1 MATKNFDFNPEFY
14 DLQVDWVKR
23 MEKEEEFFQKIFKER
38 KFSNILEI
46 GCGTGHHAQLFSK
59 YAEEV
64 IAIDPDGGMID
75 FAKKNVIKSNKVVL
89 LKKGF
94 EDLDNLPYEEF
105 GIITSLGNTI
115 AILEERKK
123 VKQALKK
130 TRKKLAKD
138 GLAIFQFLNFN
149 STIMEGNRFYSP
161 KVFKYGEKTY
171 VFIKHF
177 EYGKKTTR
185 LDFIITAL
193 KDDKPEDFFVNSTI
207 LCTLKTGLFLKM
219 AKNSGFK
226 KVEFLGPGG
235 KGPFDPKK
243 HISLYA
249 LLYR

>member
-1 MATKNFDFNPEFY
+1 MTVKNFDFKADFY
-14 DLQVDWVKR
+14 DLQVDWVQR
-23 MEKEEEFFQKIFKER
+23 MKKEDEFFKIIFKER
-38 KFSNILEI
+38 KISRVLEI

-64 IAIDPDGGMID
+64 IAIDPAGEMLEY
-75 FAKKNVIKSNKVVL
+75 AKKNVIDSKKIVL
-89 LKKGF
+89 LEKGF
-94 EDLDNLPYEEF
+94 EDLDSLPYKKF
-105 GIITSLGNTI
+105 DLVTSLGNTI
-115 AILEERKK
+115 ALLEDRKK

-130 TRKKLAKD
+130 TRQKLSKN

-149 STIMEGNRFYSP
+149 SDIIDGNRFYSP
-161 KVFKYGEKTY
+161 KVFVKDGKTY

-177 EYGKKTTR
+177 EYGKKKTR
-185 LDFIITAL
+185 VDFIITAL
-193 KDDKPEDFFVNSTI
+193 INDKAEDFFVNSSL
-207 LCTLKTGLFLKM
+207 LCTLKAGLFLKM

-226 KVEFLGPGG
+226 KIEFLGPGG